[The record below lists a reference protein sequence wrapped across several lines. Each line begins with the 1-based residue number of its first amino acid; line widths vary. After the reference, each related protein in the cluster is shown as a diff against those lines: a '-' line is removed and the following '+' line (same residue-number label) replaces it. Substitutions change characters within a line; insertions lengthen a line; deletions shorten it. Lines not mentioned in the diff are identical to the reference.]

1 MATIQSYTNTFKVP
15 FVTFSMAQNT
25 SSNTSFQIY
34 MRPIYVNALVA
45 VISHYGWDKVYYIYD
60 SDEGNDCHF
69 LVDFPNLLFRETRGH
84 AMFKIMTGQYCNIL
98 IVLLGKGLMFSIYL
112 FFWFISWLSFF

>member
-60 SDEGNDCHF
+60 SDEGNDKFSYLIF
-69 LVDFPNLLFRETRGH
+69 L
-84 AMFKIMTGQYCNIL
+84 
-98 IVLLGKGLMFSIYL
+98 IY
-112 FFWFISWLSFF
+112 FFVKLEDTLCSK